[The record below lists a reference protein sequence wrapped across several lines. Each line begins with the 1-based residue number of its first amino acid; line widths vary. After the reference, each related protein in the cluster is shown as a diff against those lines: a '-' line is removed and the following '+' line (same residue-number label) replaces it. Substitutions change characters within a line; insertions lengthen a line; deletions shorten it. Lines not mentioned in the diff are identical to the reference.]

1 MMANTFSV
9 EATPLAAPLDSV
21 LSVRGLSVQLPK
33 NMERTFAV
41 ENISFD
47 LMKGEILC
55 IIGESGSGKSVT
67 ANTIMGLLPH
77 TIRATAGSILMGG
90 SDLLK
95 LPERELLSLRGR
107 MVSMI
112 FQDPLSALNP
122 LMRIGDQI
130 AEVMEV
136 HAVGTASSRRAKVLE
151 LLDEVGLP
159 NPKVLQHQYPFRLSG
174 GQRQRVMIAMALALD
189 PDILIADEP
198 TTALDVTTQ
207 AQILELIRRIQQRK
221 NMSVMFIT
229 HDFGVVAEIADRVL
243 VMEKGSLVEQ
253 GDVKEVL
260 EQPTHPYT
268 RKLIAAVPRMSQSD
282 REGSTDADV
291 VLKIEHLNKTYQTSA
306 GIFKPQRTVRAVD
319 DVNVTLFEGRTL
331 GIVGESGSGKST
343 LGKIIVKLMESD
355 SGRIVFRG
363 TDIAKMSDRDFRA
376 QRPFIQMIFQDPF
389 ASLNPRHTVFTA
401 LTAGPL
407 GHGGMSVSA
416 AREKAEHLLELV
428 GLDAKSL
435 SRYPHE
441 FSGGQRQRIG
451 IARALM
457 FDPQVLVADE
467 AVSALDVSIQAQILE
482 LLTRIQKEMKIAMIF
497 ITHDL
502 RVASKICD
510 EIIVMHRGRIVE
522 QGSPFS
528 IFRQPS
534 HEYTQRLVA
543 SIPGADWAVS

>member
-1 MMANTFSV
+1 
-9 EATPLAAPLDSV
+9 
-21 LSVRGLSVQLPK
+21 
-33 NMERTFAV
+33 MERAFAV

-67 ANTIMGLLPH
+67 ANTIMGLLPL

-90 SDLLK
+90 RDLLK

-107 MVSMI
+107 TVSMI

-136 HAVGTASSRRAKVLE
+136 HAVGSASSRRLKVLE
-151 LLDEVGLP
+151 LLEDVGLP
-159 NPKVLQHQYPFRLSG
+159 DPKVLQHQYPFRLSG

-207 AQILELIRRIQQRK
+207 AQILELIRRIQRRK

-253 GDVKEVL
+253 GVVKDVL
-260 EQPTHPYT
+260 ERPTHSYT

-291 VLKIEHLNKTYQTSA
+291 VLKIEHLSKTYQTSI
-306 GIFKPQRTVRAVD
+306 GIFKPQRSVRAVD

-343 LGKIIVKLMESD
+343 LGKIIVKLMDSD
-355 SGRIVFRG
+355 SGSIVFRG
-363 TDIAKMSDRDFRA
+363 TDIAKMSDKEFRS
-376 QRPFIQMIFQDPF
+376 QRSLIQMIFQDPF
-389 ASLNPRHTVFTA
+389 ASLNPRHTIFTA

-407 GHGGMSVSA
+407 GQRGMAVSA
-416 AREKAEHLLELV
+416 AREKAVRLLDLV
-428 GLDAKSL
+428 GLDEKSL

-457 FDPQVLVADE
+457 FDPQILVADE
-467 AVSALDVSIQAQILE
+467 AVSALDVSIQAQILD
-482 LLTRIQKEMKIAMIF
+482 LLTRIQKEMRIAMIF

-502 RVASKICD
+502 RIASKICD

-522 QGSPFS
+522 QGLPHS

-534 HEYTQRLVA
+534 HEYTKELVA
-543 SIPGADWAVS
+543 SIPGTDWAES